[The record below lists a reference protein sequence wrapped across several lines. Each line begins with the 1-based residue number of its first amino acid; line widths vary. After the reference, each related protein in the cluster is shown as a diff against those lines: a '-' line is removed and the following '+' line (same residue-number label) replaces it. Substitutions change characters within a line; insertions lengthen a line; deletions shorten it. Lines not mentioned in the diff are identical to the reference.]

1 LETTRPLISLV
12 IPTFNSEKFI
22 DRCLAS
28 LVAQRTRCF
37 EVILHD
43 AVSSDRTL
51 EIIDTYTKL
60 HSFIHVFSEPDDGIY
75 DAMNKSVLK
84 AKGSWLFFLGSDD
97 FLIDQN
103 VTSQLEKTIM
113 ANPNAQMIYG
123 DVMNRSLG
131 RKSGGRY
138 GGAFDEV
145 RILRQNICHQGILYR
160 REILENEMY
169 QVRYKIYADYALN
182 LRLMLDIGIAKVY
195 TPLVIANFTEGG
207 LSNDPTKDLFFYKEF
222 STLVSKR
229 AKVNFHLY
237 RRKIKFL
244 TTFFHK
250 VNKLDGLMSSLR
262 ICKEDFNE
270 FKRYAYPSFF
280 FTSIRYFG
288 GFYFLKKNKR

>member
-1 LETTRPLISLV
+1 METTPPLFSII
-12 IPTFNSEKFI
+12 IPTFNSERFI
-22 DRCLAS
+22 DRCLVS
-28 LVAQRTRCF
+28 LIAQRSRCF
-37 EVILHD
+37 EIILHD

-51 EIIDTYTKL
+51 EIINSYTKL
-60 HSFIHVFSEPDDGIY
+60 HSFIHVFSMPDDGVY
-75 DAMNKSVLK
+75 DAMNKSILK
-84 AKGSWLFFLGSDD
+84 ANGSWLFFLGSDD

-103 VTSQLEKTIM
+103 VMSQLEKRIED
-113 ANPNAQMIYG
+113 NPNAQLIYG
-123 DVMNRSLG
+123 DVMNKSLG
-131 RKSGGRY
+131 RKTGGRY
-138 GGAFDEV
+138 GGEFDEV

-160 REILENEMY
+160 RQLLEHEMY
-169 QVRYKIYADYALN
+169 DLRYKIYADYALN
-182 LRLMLDIGIAKVY
+182 LRLMLDVNIAKVY
-195 TPLVIANFTEGG
+195 VPIVIANFTEGG
-207 LSNDPTKDLFFYKEF
+207 LSHDPTRDLFFYKEF

-280 FTSIRYFG
+280 FTSTRYFL
-288 GFYFLKKNKR
+288 GFYFLKKK